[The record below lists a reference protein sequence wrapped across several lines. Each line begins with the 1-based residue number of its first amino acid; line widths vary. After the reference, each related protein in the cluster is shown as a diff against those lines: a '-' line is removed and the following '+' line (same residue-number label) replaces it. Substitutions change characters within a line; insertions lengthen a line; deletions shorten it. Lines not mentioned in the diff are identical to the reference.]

1 MDLGLILLWL
11 NTAVSFFALLV
22 SIARIDFSKE
32 EAEIARM
39 VALCANSVTF
49 AVALGLALIFTF

>member
-11 NTAVSFFALLV
+11 NTVVSFFALLV

-32 EAEIARM
+32 EAEQMLADVQNEKQRE
-39 VALCANSVTF
+39 AAG
-49 AVALGLALIFTF
+49 GLFDEE